1 MGFLQPQ
8 IQERRPSSSSDFI
21 ISSLLCQIP
30 RGAVDVFQPFGMM
43 EELAR
48 PWWIHK
54 MSSSRECL
62 LWFREVQFPFPAPF
76 LLPPSHF
83 VASLV
88 FSGSSWDQKQ
98 EGGVGRMDISA
109 GQGKMGFFWEI
120 SVNPFPTKSKPGMS
134 RSKGCFP

>member
-8 IQERRPSSSSDFI
+8 IQERRPSSSRDFI